1 MPGKITEVPG
11 LLVGNIEDE
20 AGRTGVTVVLCAP
33 PAVGALDRRGSA
45 ASTRQCDSLY
55 PDHMLSRVDAIV
67 LAGGSAFGL
76 GCSNGVMDEL
86 AARGVGMPT
95 PYGTIPIVPT
105 AVIFDIGIGQ
115 SAAAPTVEMARAATK
130 SAAVDFAEG
139 SAGAGYGATIG
150 KLLGVKSAM
159 KGGLGTAARHGEKG
173 LIVGALAVVNAWGDI
188 VETDNG
194 AIIAGAR
201 NPDKPGEFLD
211 TAKLLGQ
218 GKARPA
224 SSFEQNT
231 VLAVVATNA
240 KLDKIGC
247 GLIARMAQTGM
258 ARAIRPCHSPF
269 DGDLVFALSSG
280 ELSADPVAV
289 GQMAADALAE
299 AIQRGVRLAD
309 GWGLLPDARG

>member
-1 MPGKITEVPG
+1 
-11 LLVGNIEDE
+11 
-20 AGRTGVTVVLCAP
+20 
-33 PAVGALDRRGSA
+33 
-45 ASTRQCDSLY
+45 
-55 PDHMLSRVDAIV
+55 MLSRVDAIV

-76 GCSNGVMDEL
+76 GCSNGAMDEL

-188 VETDNG
+188 VEPTT
-194 AIIAGAR
+194 AR
-201 NPDKPGEFLD
+201 SSPG
-211 TAKLLGQ
+211 
-218 GKARPA
+218 
-224 SSFEQNT
+224 
-231 VLAVVATNA
+231 
-240 KLDKIGC
+240 
-247 GLIARMAQTGM
+247 
-258 ARAIRPCHSPF
+258 RAIRTNRASFWTRRSCWDRARRARPRP
-269 DGDLVFALSSG
+269 SSKTRCWRSWRPTRSWIR
-280 ELSADPVAV
+280 SAA
-289 GQMAADALAE
+289 G
-299 AIQRGVRLAD
+299 
-309 GWGLLPDARG
+309 